1 MAPDSCGAT
10 FFSSWATSI
19 WVTMKT
25 LLTVMAIIE
34 AGAGLALA
42 GVPSTTASLLF
53 GTPLDQAA
61 AVGLARIGGAAIL
74 ALSVICWLARSDTH
88 GAVARSLIV
97 AMLFYNF
104 AVACMLAFAGFGQGP
119 HGMLLWPA
127 VTFHVATGGWCVAT
141 LYRIENRV
149 LR

>member
-1 MAPDSCGAT
+1 
-10 FFSSWATSI
+10 
-19 WVTMKT
+19 MKT

-53 GTPLDQAA
+53 GTPLDSVAA
-61 AVGLARIGGAAIL
+61 LGLARIGGAAIL
-74 ALSVICWLARSDTH
+74 ALAIICWLARSDTH
-88 GAVARSLIV
+88 SPVARSVIV

-104 AVACMLAFAGFGQGP
+104 AVACMLLFADFGQGP
-119 HGMLLWPA
+119 HGILLWPA
-127 VTFHVATGGWCVAT
+127 VTFHVAAGSWCVAT
-141 LYRIENRV
+141 LYRNEDGV